1 VILLNFVKGLILVLV
16 VVVVVG
22 LAANFTIFD
31 VKDANIVIYT
41 NGTNTNVSTQ
51 GTVHRTV
58 PTSVMNEIKD
68 KVSADVMIESSTDQ
82 SIKSDV
88 KNILLQ
94 HNYTANVK
102 IVSQFGADKIPMI
115 ATVNGTSMVPTLQN
129 GQNIVLIKTKDI
141 KVGDIVVAVHPN
153 YGLIVKRVSI
163 IDASQVYLTSDN
175 KNVQVVNNETKLKNG
190 TVETVTVEKKPLN
203 TWLPSDNIV
212 GVVKIY

>member
-1 VILLNFVKGLILVLV
+1 MKLVKGLILVLIV
-16 VVVVVG
+16 VAVVG
-22 LAANFTIFD
+22 VAANFTILD

-51 GTVHRTV
+51 GTVHRAV
-58 PTSVMNEIKD
+58 PISVMNEIKD
-68 KVSADVMIESSTDQ
+68 KVSSDIMIESSTDQ

-88 KNILLQ
+88 KNILLL

-129 GQNIVLIKTKDI
+129 GQNIVLLKTKDI

-163 IDASQVYLTSDN
+163 INANQVYLTSDN
-175 KNVQVVNNETKLKNG
+175 KNVQVVNNETKLENG
-190 TVETVTVEKKPLN
+190 SVETVTVEKKPLN

-212 GVVKIY
+212 GIVKIY

>member
-1 VILLNFVKGLILVLV
+1 LKLVKGLILVLIV
-16 VVVVVG
+16 VAVVG
-22 LAANFTIFD
+22 VAANFTILD

-51 GTVHRTV
+51 GTVHRVV

-68 KVSADVMIESSTDQ
+68 KVSSDIMIESSTDQ

-88 KNILLQ
+88 KNILLL

-129 GQNIVLIKTKDI
+129 GQNIVLLKTKDI

-163 IDASQVYLTSDN
+163 INANQVYLTSDN
-175 KNVQVVNNETKLKNG
+175 KNVQVVNNETKLENG
-190 TVETVTVEKKPLN
+190 SVETVTVEKKPLN

-212 GVVKIY
+212 GIVKIY

>member
-1 VILLNFVKGLILVLV
+1 MKLVKGLILVLIV
-16 VVVVVG
+16 VAVVG
-22 LAANFTIFD
+22 VAANFTILD

-51 GTVHRTV
+51 GTVHRVV

-68 KVSADVMIESSTDQ
+68 KVSSDIMIESSTDQ

-88 KNILLQ
+88 KNILLL

-129 GQNIVLIKTKDI
+129 GQNIVLLKTKDI

-163 IDASQVYLTSDN
+163 INANQVYLTSDN
-175 KNVQVVNNETKLKNG
+175 KNVQVVNNETKLENG
-190 TVETVTVEKKPLN
+190 SVETVTVEKKPLN

-212 GVVKIY
+212 GIVKIY